1 MPPKPR
7 TNAKKP
13 TANKKNAEPP
23 KLTDSASVGV
33 ETNSGLSQ
41 EAEDQFEVELCWCIQ
56 QLEMCLGTG
65 KLPERQAHD
74 LNKNINILKS
84 NTASLIRKRQIMR
97 NTLGNYREKMALD
110 EQKFGKTASSIK
122 FMPPPSENRKYV
134 FVRKAASASTK
145 EKQTVTH
152 SSNSSEKCID
162 IDNVQNVF
170 RFNFEIKE

>member
-13 TANKKNAEPP
+13 TANKKNAEP
-23 KLTDSASVGV
+23 KLADSASVGA

-84 NTASLIRKRQIMR
+84 NTAPLIRKRQIMR

-122 FMPPPSENRKYV
+122 FISPPSENRKCV

-145 EKQTVTH
+145 EKQAVTH
-152 SSNSSEKCID
+152 PLNFSEKCIN

-170 RFNFEIKE
+170 RFNFEVKE